1 MMKNALGLV
10 GALCVLLFA
19 ACDGK
24 DGYDSRLDGMWQMVD
39 TSIYYSFQVNV
50 VNVKKVN
57 GGSYFGHYRYENDSI
72 YITIRN
78 STKQAVEPLGLKD
91 TIQNF
96 EVETLTHKR
105 LVLRSEATRLTFR
118 KY

>member
-1 MMKNALGLV
+1 MKRLRWIGL
-10 GALCVLLFA
+10 LCAVLLG

-24 DGYDSRLDGMWQMVD
+24 EGYDSKLDGMWQMVD

-50 VNVKKVN
+50 VNVKQT
-57 GGSYFGHYRYENDSI
+57 GGNSYFGHYNYENDSI

-78 STKQAVEPLGLKD
+78 ATKEAVEPLGLKD

-105 LVLRSEATRLTFR
+105 LILRSDDTRMVFR

>member
-1 MMKNALGLV
+1 MKKALWIGT
-10 GALCVLLFA
+10 LCVLLFG

-24 DGYDSRLDGMWQMVD
+24 EGYDSRLDGMWQMVD
-39 TSIYYSFQVNV
+39 TSIYYSFQLNV
-50 VNVKKVN
+50 VNVRQK
-57 GGSYFGHYRYENDSI
+57 GGNNCFGHYRYENDSV

-78 STKQAVEPLGLKD
+78 SNKRVVEPLGLKD

-96 EVETLTHKR
+96 EVETLTQKR
-105 LVLRSEATRLTFR
+105 LILRSVDTRLVFR